1 MDIEAIFLTSFSIEK
16 KPTDIFNLI
25 ERAIV
30 VAKFKYP
37 SQLEKRKDR
46 IIKMMLN
53 PSRFDCDDDE
63 EEEED
68 EANSLDEEES
78 VGDEDE
84 STTVEEKEKGKQIAA
99 PTNQKPTL
107 KIKLTIKKSVHVA
120 PLEKHNSSNAME
132 ELKESSETDLV
143 EKQLDAEKEGTRQE
157 FHMGSRKKD
166 TTRMATQVAPPR
178 PKLLSDLSFEKQLDG
193 DKKQNHKGFKK
204 MDSLTENKIEEQK
217 VGTSGLG
224 LGKNM
229 PPPLMKMNNVATKR
243 VQVAPNQ
250 KQVISDHS
258 AQKRNNCSSITRPIQ
273 KETESISYMK
283 KFESSKRKYEERLTE
298 EREAKRRIVMVDFH
312 RMPKPANGHHAPKR
326 RWWERKRS

>member
-30 VAKFKYP
+30 VAKFKYS
-37 SQLEKRKDR
+37 SQLEKRKNR

-120 PLEKHNSSNAME
+120 PLGKHNSSNAME

-143 EKQLDAEKEGTRQE
+143 EKQLDAEKEGTRQL
-157 FHMGSRKKD
+157 STKP
-166 TTRMATQVAPPR
+166 TQVAPHR
-178 PKLLSDLSFEKQLDG
+178 VNLLSDHSFENHLDG
-193 DKKQNHKGFKK
+193 DKKQSYKGFKK
-204 MDSLTENKIEEQK
+204 MDSLTENKREEQK
-217 VGTSGLG
+217 MGTSGLG
-224 LGKNM
+224 LEKNM
-229 PPPLMKMNNVATKR
+229 PPPLMKMNNAAAKR
-243 VQVAPNQ
+243 VQVAPHQ
-250 KQVISDHS
+250 KQVISDYS
-258 AQKRNNCSSITRPIQ
+258 AQKQNNCSSITRPIQ
-273 KETESISYMK
+273 KQAESISYMA
-283 KFESSKRKYEERLTE
+283 KFESSKRKYEERLAE
-298 EREAKRRIVMVDFH
+298 EREAKRRIVMVDFN
-312 RMPKPANGHHAPKR
+312 RMPKPANGRRAPRR
-326 RWWERKRS
+326 RWWESKRS

>member
-16 KPTDIFNLI
+16 KPTDIFKLI
-25 ERAIV
+25 EQAIV

-37 SQLEKRKDR
+37 SQLEKRKNR

-68 EANSLDEEES
+68 ETSSL
-78 VGDEDE
+78 DEDE
-84 STTVEEKEKGKQIAA
+84 STNAEQKEEQEEEETQQITA
-99 PTNQKPTL
+99 PTKQKPTL
-107 KIKLTIKKSVHVA
+107 KFKLTIKRSAHVD
-120 PLEKHNSSNAME
+120 PLEKHNNCNAIE
-132 ELKESSETDLV
+132 ELKKRSETDLV
-143 EKQLDAEKEGTRQE
+143 EKQLDAEKEGARQL
-157 FHMGSRKKD
+157 SIKP
-166 TTRMATQVAPPR
+166 TQVAPPR
-178 PKLLSDLSFEKQLDG
+178 VKLLSDLSFEKHLDG
-193 DKKQNHKGFKK
+193 DKKQSHTGFKK
-204 MDSLTENKIEEQK
+204 MDSRAEIKRGEQR

-224 LGKNM
+224 LAKNM

-243 VQVAPNQ
+243 VQVAPHQ

-298 EREAKRRIVMVDFH
+298 EREAKRRIIMVDFH
-312 RMPKPANGHHAPKR
+312 RMPKPANGHRASKR